1 MHCFYLV
8 EVAVPQNDAFLGWR
22 DFFFG
27 AQGYVGKITALGS
40 DPAACK
46 LPRALQY
53 LDSRLI
59 RGTLIRPGYG
69 TGPWCLTISI

>member
-27 AQGYVGKITALGS
+27 AQGYVGKITA
-40 DPAACK
+40 
-46 LPRALQY
+46 
-53 LDSRLI
+53 RLSNRRDTDRYDGCI
-59 RGTLIRPGYG
+59 LKDGQPPI
-69 TGPWCLTISI
+69 